1 LIPCN
6 YLKIHWQGWFARRI
20 LVVFCRLHLGTA
32 ALSNPLG
39 YNPIGESAPG
49 LPRHDKPLPGHVPGQ
64 YAPIGGDGFGGGGY
78 APTGGG
84 NSPSSGGFNDAYAGS
99 SWFGTWSARAI
110 MAFITY
116 LTLPVQMAL
125 YPLAA
130 MPAFAVGYYVLH
142 ASSLAAFG
150 LDASMDNAWT
160 CAWAALLPAIRLET
174 IIEDQIPGYRA
185 LRHLFRLAV
194 VAGWFYYTCV
204 HDEGNPPQTGLIIG
218 LIAAVPIHFLLRSRL
233 LKSIWDAFQ
242 SMAWLRKR

>member
-1 LIPCN
+1 MPVQQQALIPCN
-6 YLKIHWQGWFARRI
+6 YLKIHWQDWFARRI

-49 LPRHDKPLPGHVPGQ
+49 LPRHDKPLP
-64 YAPIGGDGFGGGGY
+64 
-78 APTGGG
+78 
-84 NSPSSGGFNDAYAGS
+84 AYAGP

-130 MPAFAVGYYVLH
+130 VPAFAVGYYVLH